1 MQDLTATSMIF
12 SPFRLHAGMYTSFFG
27 LGEKPFAITPDP
39 RYLFMSERHAEALAH
54 LLYGINEAGG
64 FIQLTGEVGTGK
76 TTVVRSLLE
85 RMPGH
90 ADVAVILNPQL
101 TPVEFV
107 LTICEELGI
116 FMRDDDTSSI
126 KDLVDLLNKR
136 LLEAH
141 AKGRRVVV
149 IVDEA
154 QNLTPETLEQVR
166 LLTNLETASQKL
178 LQIIL
183 IGQPELR
190 EVLARVELRQLAQ
203 RITGRYHL
211 DPLSRAETAAYV
223 SHRLKVAGS
232 ASGDVFS
239 TAALR
244 EVHRLTNGIP
254 RIINVICDRALLG
267 AFTQEQHRIGP
278 SLVRDAAGEVY
289 GRSFTPPWTRLLI
302 GASAVVAAIG
312 LGLGIW
318 QLLPDRAGGDDK
330 IVATTAQPEAIPTAV
345 AIEPVASPPQPA
357 APPATQD
364 VDTLLREPGR
374 TTTET
379 AFAQLFGLWGATFD
393 AAKGRPCGQA
403 QQQGLECVYQ
413 QGSWGQLRTLNRPAI
428 LTLIDDAGNAHQV
441 VVAGLNSETAKVR
454 AAGSDARHL
463 HRIAVATLVRRLPDS
478 VAAAGRDAASAVRGH
493 AGRGR
498 ALAARFAQHG
508 SRPFEG
514 RQFQRLL
521 RRGARAHGGGFSAAA
536 SAQRRR
542 HRGRANADRARHAQ
556 QHGRRAAADR
566 AGAGQ
571 PGSVLMSFILDA
583 LKKSENERQRQVG
596 PSLADVQVSQR
607 RINKPWWAV
616 AVGALLVVNLGV
628 LIVVLMRD
636 GDARSNTPQA
646 AAESSTANTSATDAR
661 AGTQVPLPASASRMP
676 RGNPTLN
683 APTSPA
689 GAFTR
694 GRSRQRRSRCRT
706 RHGSAVVRCGE
717 RA

>member
-1 MQDLTATSMIF
+1 MIF

-302 GASAVVAAIG
+302 GASAVVATIG

-318 QLLPDRAGGDDK
+318 QLLPDRTGGDDK

-345 AIEPVASPPQPA
+345 AVEPVPSPPQPA
-357 APPATQD
+357 APPATQE
-364 VDTLLREPGR
+364 VDTLLSEPGR

-454 AAGSDARHL
+454 VPEATRDIS
-463 HRIAVATLVRRLPDS
+463 IASLSRLWYGDYLILWRPQVATPRALSAGMQGAGVRWLRDSLNTAHGRSKVDNSSDYYDEELVRMVED
-478 VAAAGRDAASAVRGH
+478 
-493 AGRGR
+493 
-498 ALAARFAQHG
+498 
-508 SRPFEG
+508 
-514 RQFQRLL
+514 FQR
-521 RRGARAHGGGFSAAA
+521 
-536 SAQRRR
+536 Q
-542 HRGRANADRARHAQ
+542 HRLNVDGI
-556 QHGRRAAADR
+556 
-566 AGAGQ
+566 AGVQ
-571 PGSVLMSFILDA
+571 TQIVLD
-583 LKKSENERQRQVG
+583 
-596 PSLADVQVSQR
+596 
-607 RINKPWWAV
+607 
-616 AVGALLVVNLGV
+616 
-628 LIVVLMRD
+628 
-636 GDARSNTPQA
+636 
-646 AAESSTANTSATDAR
+646 
-661 AGTQVPLPASASRMP
+661 
-676 RGNPTLN
+676 TLN
-683 APTSPA
+683 NTGGAPLLIAQAQDSP
-689 GAFTR
+689 GA
-694 GRSRQRRSRCRT
+694 S
-706 RHGSAVVRCGE
+706 
-717 RA
+717 

>member
-1 MQDLTATSMIF
+1 LQELTATSMIF

-239 TAALR
+239 AAALR

-278 SLVRDAAGEVY
+278 ALVRDAAGEVY

-318 QLLPDRAGGDDK
+318 QLLPDRVGGDDK
-330 IVATTAQPEAIPTAV
+330 IVATTAQPEAIPTAM
-345 AIEPVASPPQPA
+345 ALEPVASPPQPA

-364 VDTLLREPGR
+364 VDALLSEPGR

-379 AFAQLFGLWGATFD
+379 AFAQLFELWGATFD

-454 AAGSDARHL
+454 VPEAPRDIS
-463 HRIAVATLVRRLPDS
+463 IASLSRLWYGDYLILWRPQVATPRALSAGMQGAGVRWLRDSLNTAHGRSKVDNSSDYYDEELVRM
-478 VAAAGRDAASAVRGH
+478 V
-493 AGRGR
+493 
-498 ALAARFAQHG
+498 
-508 SRPFEG
+508 EE
-514 RQFQRLL
+514 FQR
-521 RRGARAHGGGFSAAA
+521 
-536 SAQRRR
+536 Q
-542 HRGRANADRARHAQ
+542 HRLNVDGI
-556 QHGRRAAADR
+556 
-566 AGAGQ
+566 AGVQ
-571 PGSVLMSFILDA
+571 TQIVLD
-583 LKKSENERQRQVG
+583 
-596 PSLADVQVSQR
+596 
-607 RINKPWWAV
+607 
-616 AVGALLVVNLGV
+616 
-628 LIVVLMRD
+628 
-636 GDARSNTPQA
+636 
-646 AAESSTANTSATDAR
+646 
-661 AGTQVPLPASASRMP
+661 
-676 RGNPTLN
+676 TLN
-683 APTSPA
+683 NTGGAPLLIAQAQDSP
-689 GAFTR
+689 GA
-694 GRSRQRRSRCRT
+694 S
-706 RHGSAVVRCGE
+706 
-717 RA
+717 

>member
-1 MQDLTATSMIF
+1 
-12 SPFRLHAGMYTSFFG
+12 MYTSFFG

-116 FMRDDDTSSI
+116 FMRDDDASSI

-211 DPLSRAETAAYV
+211 APLSRAETASYV
-223 SHRLKVAGS
+223 NHRLKVAGS

-239 TAALR
+239 SAALR
-244 EVHRLTNGIP
+244 EVHRLSDGIP

-278 SLVRDAAGEVY
+278 SLVREAAGEVY
-289 GRSFTPPWTRLLI
+289 GRSFNPPWTKLLV
-302 GASAVVAAIG
+302 GAAGSVAV
-312 LGLGIW
+312 LGLALGLW
-318 QLLPDRAGGDDK
+318 QLLPSRAAGEDE
-330 IVATTAQPEAIPTAV
+330 IVATQ
-345 AIEPVASPPQPA
+345 
-357 APPATQD
+357 APPAAVPTSLAVESDAPAPQPPAQPTLRD
-364 VDTLLREPGR
+364 IETLLQAQPGR
-374 TTTET
+374 TNTES
-379 AFAQLFGLWGATFD
+379 AFAQLFALWSATFD
-393 AAKGRPCGQA
+393 PAGGRPCDQA
-403 QQQGLECVYQ
+403 QRQGLECVYQ

-428 LTLIDDAGNAHQV
+428 LTLIDDAGNAHQI
-441 VVAGLNSETAKVR
+441 VVAGLDGE
-454 AAGSDARHL
+454 
-463 HRIAVATLVRRLPDS
+463 VAQLRLPDATHDVS
-478 VAAAGRDAASAVRGH
+478 IASLSRLWYGDYLILWRPQVATP
-493 AGRGR
+493 R
-498 ALAARFAQHG
+498 ALSAGMQGEGVRWLRDTLNTVHG
-508 SRPFEG
+508 RSDDAGSSDYYDEDLVRMVED
-514 RQFQRLL
+514 FQRQHRLNVDGIAGVQTQIVLDTL
-521 RRGARAHGGGFSAAA
+521 R
-536 SAQRRR
+536 
-542 HRGRANADRARHAQ
+542 NT
-556 QHGRRAAADR
+556 
-566 AGAGQ
+566 AGA
-571 PGSVLMSFILDA
+571 P
-583 LKKSENERQRQVG
+583 
-596 PSLADVQVSQR
+596 
-607 RINKPWWAV
+607 
-616 AVGALLVVNLGV
+616 LLV
-628 LIVVLMRD
+628 
-636 GDARSNTPQA
+636 AQA
-646 AAESSTANTSATDAR
+646 QDSP
-661 AGTQVPLPASASRMP
+661 GAS
-676 RGNPTLN
+676 
-683 APTSPA
+683 
-689 GAFTR
+689 
-694 GRSRQRRSRCRT
+694 
-706 RHGSAVVRCGE
+706 
-717 RA
+717 

>member
-1 MQDLTATSMIF
+1 
-12 SPFRLHAGMYTSFFG
+12 MYTSFFG

-116 FMRDDDTSSI
+116 FMRDDDASSI
-126 KDLVDLLNKR
+126 KDLVDILNKR

-141 AKGRRVVV
+141 SKGRRVVV

-211 DPLSRAETAAYV
+211 DPLSRAETASYV
-223 SHRLKVAGS
+223 NHRLKVAGN
-232 ASGDVFS
+232 ASGEVFS
-239 TAALR
+239 PTALR
-244 EVHRLTNGIP
+244 EVHRLSNGIP

-278 SLVRDAAGEVY
+278 SLVRAAAGEVY
-289 GRSFTPPWTRLLI
+289 GRAVNPPYMKLLL
-302 GASAVVAAIG
+302 GASGAVAVIG
-312 LGLGIW
+312 LALSIW
-318 QLLPDRAGGDDK
+318 LLLPRQTEGEDRIA
-330 IVATTAQPEAIPTAV
+330 AAAPQPAV
-345 AIEPVASPPQPA
+345 APVAVEIEPVVSQPQPPA
-357 APPATQD
+357 APAAQD
-364 VDTLLREPGR
+364 IALLLKEQPSQ

-379 AFAQLFGLWGATFD
+379 AFAQLFALWGAKFD
-393 AAKGRPCGQA
+393 PAQGRPCNQA

-428 LTLIDDAGNAHQV
+428 LTLIDDGGNAHQV
-441 VVAGLNSETAKVR
+441 VVAGLADE
-454 AAGSDARHL
+454 AAQL
-463 HRIAVATLVRRLPDS
+463 RLPDATREIS
-478 VAAAGRDAASAVRGH
+478 VASISRLWYGDYLILWRPQVATP
-493 AGRGR
+493 R
-498 ALAARFAQHG
+498 ALSAGMQGAGVRWLRSSLNTVHG
-508 SRPFEG
+508 RSDEASSSDYYDEELVRMVEE
-514 RQFQRLL
+514 FQRQHRLNVDGIAGVQTQIVL
-521 RRGARAHGGGFSAAA
+521 DTLNNTSGA
-536 SAQRRR
+536 
-542 HRGRANADRARHAQ
+542 
-556 QHGRRAAADR
+556 
-566 AGAGQ
+566 
-571 PGSVLMSFILDA
+571 P
-583 LKKSENERQRQVG
+583 
-596 PSLADVQVSQR
+596 
-607 RINKPWWAV
+607 
-616 AVGALLVVNLGV
+616 LLV
-628 LIVVLMRD
+628 
-636 GDARSNTPQA
+636 AQA
-646 AAESSTANTSATDAR
+646 QDSP
-661 AGTQVPLPASASRMP
+661 GAS
-676 RGNPTLN
+676 
-683 APTSPA
+683 
-689 GAFTR
+689 
-694 GRSRQRRSRCRT
+694 
-706 RHGSAVVRCGE
+706 
-717 RA
+717 

>member
-1 MQDLTATSMIF
+1 
-12 SPFRLHAGMYTSFFG
+12 MYTSFFG

-116 FMRDDDTSSI
+116 FMRDEDASSI

-136 LLEAH
+136 LLDAH

-223 SHRLKVAGS
+223 THRLKVAGS
-232 ASGDVFS
+232 ATGDVFS
-239 TAALR
+239 GTALR
-244 EVHRLTNGIP
+244 EVHRLSNGIP

-278 SLVRDAAGEVY
+278 SLVREAAGEVY
-289 GRSFTPPWTRLLI
+289 GRSFSPQWTKLLV
-302 GASAVVAAIG
+302 GVSAAVAVVG
-312 LGLGIW
+312 LALGIW
-318 QLLPDRAGGDDK
+318 QLWPDG
-330 IVATTAQPEAIPTAV
+330 ATTHAAGADKVVSLEPQPPAVPTSVELAP
-345 AIEPVASPPQPA
+345 AASAPQPA
-357 APPATQD
+357 APTGQD
-364 VDTLLREPGR
+364 IAALLTEQPGQ

-379 AFAQLFGLWGATFD
+379 AFAQLFALWGAKFD
-393 AAKGRPCGQA
+393 AAKGRPCNQA

-441 VVAGLNSETAKVR
+441 VVAGLNSD
-454 AAGSDARHL
+454 AAQ
-463 HRIAVATLVRRLPDS
+463 VRLPDATREIS
-478 VAAAGRDAASAVRGH
+478 VASLSRLWYGDYLILWRPQVAAPRALSAGMQGAGVRWLRDSLNTAH
-493 AGRGR
+493 GR
-498 ALAARFAQHG
+498 AKDGNSSDVYDEELVRMV
-508 SRPFEG
+508 EE
-514 RQFQRLL
+514 FQRQHRLNVDGIAGVQTQIVL
-521 RRGARAHGGGFSAAA
+521 DTVTNSTGA
-536 SAQRRR
+536 
-542 HRGRANADRARHAQ
+542 
-556 QHGRRAAADR
+556 
-566 AGAGQ
+566 
-571 PGSVLMSFILDA
+571 P
-583 LKKSENERQRQVG
+583 
-596 PSLADVQVSQR
+596 
-607 RINKPWWAV
+607 
-616 AVGALLVVNLGV
+616 LLV
-628 LIVVLMRD
+628 
-636 GDARSNTPQA
+636 AQ
-646 AAESSTANTSATDAR
+646 
-661 AGTQVPLPASASRMP
+661 TQDSPGAS
-676 RGNPTLN
+676 
-683 APTSPA
+683 
-689 GAFTR
+689 
-694 GRSRQRRSRCRT
+694 
-706 RHGSAVVRCGE
+706 
-717 RA
+717 

>member
-1 MQDLTATSMIF
+1 
-12 SPFRLHAGMYTSFFG
+12 MYTSFFG

-116 FMRDDDTSSI
+116 FMRDDDASSI

-190 EVLARVELRQLAQ
+190 EVLGRVELRQLAQ

-223 SHRLKVAGS
+223 THRLKVAGS
-232 ASGDVFS
+232 ATGDAFS
-239 TAALR
+239 AAALR
-244 EVHRLTNGIP
+244 EVHRLSNGIP

-278 SLVRDAAGEVY
+278 SLVREAAGEVY
-289 GRSFTPPWTRLLI
+289 GRSFSPQWTKLLV
-302 GASAVVAAIG
+302 GASAAVAAVG
-312 LGLGIW
+312 LALGIW
-318 QLLPDRAGGDDK
+318 QLWPEGSASHAATEDK
-330 IVATTAQPEAIPTAV
+330 IVSLDPQPETMPTSVQIA
-345 AIEPVASPPQPA
+345 PVASAPQPA
-357 APPATQD
+357 AAEPPPLD
-364 VDTLLREPGR
+364 IGTLLKEQPGQ

-379 AFAQLFGLWGATFD
+379 AFAQLFTLWGAKFD
-393 AAKGRPCGQA
+393 AAKGRPCNQA

-441 VVAGLNSETAKVR
+441 VIAGLNSEAAQVR
-454 AAGSDARHL
+454 FPDALREIS
-463 HRIAVATLVRRLPDS
+463 IASLSRLWYGDYLILWRPQVATPRALSAGMQGAGVRWLRDSLNTAHGRAKDGNSSDYYDEELVRMVED
-478 VAAAGRDAASAVRGH
+478 
-493 AGRGR
+493 
-498 ALAARFAQHG
+498 
-508 SRPFEG
+508 
-514 RQFQRLL
+514 FQRQHRLNVDGIAGVQTQIVL
-521 RRGARAHGGGFSAAA
+521 DTLNNSNGA
-536 SAQRRR
+536 
-542 HRGRANADRARHAQ
+542 
-556 QHGRRAAADR
+556 
-566 AGAGQ
+566 
-571 PGSVLMSFILDA
+571 P
-583 LKKSENERQRQVG
+583 
-596 PSLADVQVSQR
+596 
-607 RINKPWWAV
+607 
-616 AVGALLVVNLGV
+616 LLV
-628 LIVVLMRD
+628 
-636 GDARSNTPQA
+636 AQA
-646 AAESSTANTSATDAR
+646 QDSP
-661 AGTQVPLPASASRMP
+661 GAS
-676 RGNPTLN
+676 
-683 APTSPA
+683 
-689 GAFTR
+689 
-694 GRSRQRRSRCRT
+694 
-706 RHGSAVVRCGE
+706 
-717 RA
+717 

>member
-1 MQDLTATSMIF
+1 
-12 SPFRLHAGMYTSFFG
+12 MYTSFFG

-116 FMRDDDTSSI
+116 FMRDEDASSI
-126 KDLVDLLNKR
+126 KDLVDLLNRR

-190 EVLARVELRQLAQ
+190 EVLSRVELRQLAQ

-223 SHRLKVAGS
+223 NHRLKVAGS
-232 ASGDVFS
+232 ATGDVFS

-244 EVHRLTNGIP
+244 EVHRLSNGIP

-278 SLVRDAAGEVY
+278 PLVRAAAGEVY
-289 GRSFTPPWTRLLI
+289 GRPFNAPWMKLLV
-302 GASAVVAAIG
+302 GASGAVAAIG
-312 LGLGIW
+312 LALGIW
-318 QLLPDRAGGDDK
+318 QLWPSRAASENEV
-330 IVATTAQPEAIPTAV
+330 VAAATQPAPAPV
-345 AIEPVASPPQPA
+345 AIERVATLPPLAAPQPA
-357 APPATQD
+357 TKEID
-364 VDTLLREPGR
+364 VLLKEQPGE

-379 AFAQLFGLWGATFD
+379 AFSQLFSLWGAKFD
-393 AAKGRPCGQA
+393 PAKGRPCGQA

-428 LTLIDDAGNAHQV
+428 LTLIDDTGNAHQV
-441 VVAGLNSETAKVR
+441 VIAGLDGEAAKVR
-454 AAGSDARHL
+454 LTEATHEISVASLSRLWYGDYLILWRPQ
-463 HRIAVATLVRRLPDS
+463 VATP
-478 VAAAGRDAASAVRGH
+478 
-493 AGRGR
+493 R
-498 ALAARFAQHG
+498 ALSAGMQGAGVRWLRDKLNTVHG
-508 SRPFEG
+508 RPNGDNPSDYYDEELVHMVED
-514 RQFQRLL
+514 FQR
-521 RRGARAHGGGFSAAA
+521 
-536 SAQRRR
+536 Q
-542 HRGRANADRARHAQ
+542 HRLNVDGI
-556 QHGRRAAADR
+556 
-566 AGAGQ
+566 AGVQ
-571 PGSVLMSFILDA
+571 TQIVLDTLNNTGDA
-583 LKKSENERQRQVG
+583 
-596 PSLADVQVSQR
+596 P
-607 RINKPWWAV
+607 
-616 AVGALLVVNLGV
+616 LLV
-628 LIVVLMRD
+628 
-636 GDARSNTPQA
+636 AQA
-646 AAESSTANTSATDAR
+646 QD
-661 AGTQVPLPASASRMP
+661 
-676 RGNPTLN
+676 
-683 APTSPA
+683 SP
-689 GAFTR
+689 GQ
-694 GRSRQRRSRCRT
+694 S
-706 RHGSAVVRCGE
+706 
-717 RA
+717 

>member
-1 MQDLTATSMIF
+1 MQDLTATSIIF
-12 SPFRLHAGMYTSFFG
+12 SPFAAIGMYTSFFG

-116 FMRDDDTSSI
+116 FMRDDDASSI

-239 TAALR
+239 AAALR
-244 EVHRLTNGIP
+244 EVHRLSNGIP

-289 GRSFTPPWTRLLI
+289 GRSFNPQWTKLLV
-302 GASAVVAAIG
+302 GASAAVAVVG
-312 LGLGIW
+312 LALGIW
-318 QLLPDRAGGDDK
+318 QLWPSDAEGDDK
-330 IVATTAQPEAIPTAV
+330 FASLEPQPQAVPTAV
-345 AIEPVASPPQPA
+345 EVAPVPSAPQAA
-357 APPATQD
+357 APALQD
-364 VDTLLREPGR
+364 IDSLLKEQPGR
-374 TTTET
+374 TSTET
-379 AFAQLFGLWGATFD
+379 AFTQLFALWNATFD
-393 AAKGRPCGQA
+393 AAKGRPCNQA

-441 VVAGLNSETAKVR
+441 VISGL
-454 AAGSDARHL
+454 GSDAAQVRL
-463 HRIAVATLVRRLPDS
+463 ADATREVSIASVSRLWYGDYLILWRPQ
-478 VAAAGRDAASAVRGH
+478 VAAP
-493 AGRGR
+493 R
-498 ALAARFAQHG
+498 ALSAGMQGAGVRWLRNSLNTVHG
-508 SRPFEG
+508 KPGEDGSSDYYDEELVKMVED
-514 RQFQRLL
+514 FQRQHRLNVDGIAGVQTQIVL
-521 RRGARAHGGGFSAAA
+521 DTLNNTGGA
-536 SAQRRR
+536 
-542 HRGRANADRARHAQ
+542 
-556 QHGRRAAADR
+556 
-566 AGAGQ
+566 
-571 PGSVLMSFILDA
+571 P
-583 LKKSENERQRQVG
+583 
-596 PSLADVQVSQR
+596 
-607 RINKPWWAV
+607 
-616 AVGALLVVNLGV
+616 LLV
-628 LIVVLMRD
+628 
-636 GDARSNTPQA
+636 AQA
-646 AAESSTANTSATDAR
+646 QDSP
-661 AGTQVPLPASASRMP
+661 GAS
-676 RGNPTLN
+676 
-683 APTSPA
+683 
-689 GAFTR
+689 
-694 GRSRQRRSRCRT
+694 
-706 RHGSAVVRCGE
+706 
-717 RA
+717 